1 MTTPA
6 QIRKAALSLPEVTET
21 ASDGSKEFSVRGVIF
36 ATVSGK
42 GAGAI
47 LTLHPDTLH
56 PDTEADANSTDA
68 PQGIALGDLNGME
81 SNHWVR
87 QAWLAAAPDKLT
99 APLIASES
107 AVAGEVGD
115 LPKAIGNPATKA
127 LVAHGITS
135 LSDLAEVSLDDVADW
150 HGVGAK
156 AVDILRESLGR

>member
-21 ASDGSKEFSVRGVIF
+21 ATDESKEFSVRGVIF
-36 ATVSGK
+36 ATVAGK
-42 GAGAI
+42 GANAT
-47 LTLHPDTLH
+47 LTLHPDTGT
-56 PDTEADANSTDA
+56 DTDATDA

-81 SNHWVR
+81 SNHRVR

-135 LSDLAEVSLDDVADW
+135 LSDLAEVSLDDVASW
-150 HGVGAK
+150 HGVGSK
-156 AVDILRESLGR
+156 AVEVLREALGR